1 MRGNRW
7 VTTLWGNRSLQ
18 FIDVSSSVPRVGIG
32 TLFFRTSRDLRVSF
46 HRVRCK
52 WIPTQER
59 HYRRR
64 WSLRLFTDV
73 MDPYR

>member
-7 VTTLWGNRSLQ
+7 VTTLWGDRSLHS
-18 FIDVSSSVPRVGIG
+18 INATSSVLRVGIG
-32 TLFFRTSRDLRVSF
+32 TLFFPTSRDLRASF
-46 HRVRCK
+46 LRVRCK